1 MFHEMLF
8 LKHFYLL
15 ANTGNFVDLETAAL
29 LKSFCKVFLQRRPL
43 PEKITA
49 ATASKKELFLL
60 NSPLS
65 EFEENTTLV
74 LTIGCNL
81 RKENPLV
88 FLRLRRSYLRRR
100 STKTPLCFYS
110 IGSGVQYD
118 GLPVTQLG
126 CSLADVQLL
135 VKGRLN
141 GIKDFFFTG
150 FMGPHLFGI
159 FKPKHARPK
168 VIVGQAI
175 FEMPEAKELQHRL

>member
-1 MFHEMLF
+1 MFHELLF

-29 LKSFCKVFLQRRPL
+29 LKSFCKEFFQRTPR
-43 PEKITA
+43 PEKIKEASA
-49 ATASKKELFLL
+49 ATKELFLL
-60 NSPLS
+60 NSPLA
-65 EFEENTTLV
+65 EFEDNTTLV
-74 LTIGCNL
+74 LTIGSNL

-100 STKTPLCFYS
+100 STKSPLCVYS
-110 IGSGVQYD
+110 IGSGVHYD
-118 GLPVTQLG
+118 GLPITQLG
-126 CSLADVQLL
+126 CSVAAVQRL
-135 VKGRLN
+135 VEGRLN
-141 GIKDFFFTG
+141 GMKDFFFTG

-175 FEMPEAKELQHRL
+175 FEMAEAKELQHRI